1 MPPQAAAGPT
11 PPPGGPAGGGPIVA
25 ALARRQQGPQ
35 VSAPGPGDTANS
47 LAMITQAIA
56 MIQQALPGLQSGSP
70 VHTAALRAAQQLSR
84 HVAQG
89 QPTAGLQQTQLM
101 DLLRNLGRNFQMAR
115 SMGQPPSR
123 GGPGQPAGPAPPM
136 PSTPLPGS

>member
-1 MPPQAAAGPT
+1 
-11 PPPGGPAGGGPIVA
+11 VA

-35 VSAPGPGDTANS
+35 ASAPGPGDTANS

-56 MIQQALPGLQSGSP
+56 MIQQALPGLQAGSP

-101 DLLRNLGRNFQMAR
+101 DLLRNLGRNFMMAR
-115 SMGQPPSR
+115 TMGQQPPA
-123 GGPGQPAGPAPPM
+123 GGPGQSAGPAPPM
-136 PSTPLPGS
+136 PSTPLPGA